1 MHHQDF
7 RDLQLD
13 LSWIDTVIFDNIAQ
27 HIDLRQLEQLPAGNV
42 YTNEGRFL
50 VWEDFVRAFS
60 IAK

>member
-1 MHHQDF
+1 MHHQAF

-13 LSWIDTVIFDNIAQ
+13 LAWIDTVIFDNIAQ

-42 YTNEGRFL
+42 YANEGRFL
-50 VWEDFVRAFS
+50 VWEGFVRAFS